1 MEEALCLPQH
11 RGSRYRHFVPSGSD
25 QPPLPTSPRIQDER
39 LRRLEA
45 ALAEGRAREQA
56 WVEEWVRRTGELPS
70 GKVRRKWEKKW
81 RRDARRQA
89 RRAERDAM
97 HEFERSP
104 LRGGIFA
111 AIAVVCLL
119 MALGQPFR
127 LWWLVFVALGFFL
140 SAAKHLERPRR
151 DALRDAGGLPLS
163 SQDAEARQLGEGAD
177 RSLRELELRRGEGA
191 DLTARDAEALRSA
204 SGTGTGRTSEL
215 GAEAGRTRGADASA
229 DPRVAKVD
237 ALCGKLLEE
246 LRAGPA
252 VLREVVHAPDRTV
265 EALRKGCHELVRRE
279 RELRA
284 LSTPEESRRLESER
298 EALATRVSAEQDS
311 VVRERLSGALA
322 ALDEQRRQRAE
333 LVTAAN
339 RLEAE
344 YTRLYYTLEG
354 LYAQVLR
361 VRSAD
366 TAGED
371 LAGAGLRQSVE
382 KLGSEV
388 EAVTQA
394 LEEVHRPP
402 DGRVRTR

>member
-1 MEEALCLPQH
+1 VEQAVGRALRLPQH
-11 RGSRYRHFVPSGSD
+11 RRSRYRHFVPSGPD
-25 QPPLPTSPRIQDER
+25 QPPLPTSQRIQDER
-39 LRRLEA
+39 LSRLEA
-45 ALAEGRAREQA
+45 ALAEGRAREEA
-56 WVEEWVRRTGELPS
+56 WVEAWVRRTGELPS
-70 GKVRRKWEKKW
+70 RKVRRKWEKKW
-81 RRDARRQA
+81 RRDARREAQ
-89 RRAERDAM
+89 RAERDARL
-97 HEFERSP
+97 ERTRNP
-104 LRGGIFA
+104 VRGGIYV
-111 AIAVVCLL
+111 AVAVACVL
-119 MALGQPFR
+119 MALSQPAR
-127 LWWLVFVALGFFL
+127 LWWLVFVALSFFM

-151 DALRDAGGLPLS
+151 DALRDAVEGP
-163 SQDAEARQLGEGAD
+163 EAQARRLGEGEE
-177 RSLRELELRRGEGA
+177 RSVRELELRRAEGA
-191 DLTARDAEALRSA
+191 EPLRRDSGRS
-204 SGTGTGRTSEL
+204 GERTSTRE
-215 GAEAGRTRGADASA
+215 AEAGRRQDPGADASV

-237 ALCGKLLEE
+237 ALCGKLMEE

-252 VLREVVHAPDRTV
+252 VLREVVHAPERTV

-298 EALATRVSAEQDS
+298 EALATRVSTEEDT

-333 LVTAAN
+333 LATAAN

-344 YTRLYYTLEG
+344 HTRLYYTLEG